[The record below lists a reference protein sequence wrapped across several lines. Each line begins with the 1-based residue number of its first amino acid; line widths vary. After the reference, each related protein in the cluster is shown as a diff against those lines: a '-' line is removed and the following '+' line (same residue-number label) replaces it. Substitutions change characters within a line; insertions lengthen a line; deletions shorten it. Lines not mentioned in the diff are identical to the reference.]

1 MVRCRV
7 WLFARFDVAVDGQA
21 VPAEAWRGRRA
32 ADLVKI
38 LALEPSHALHREQV
52 MELLWPELGPDAAGA
67 NLRKAIHHARRAMGS
82 DDAVQ
87 GRAGM
92 LSLWGG
98 EVTVDAARFTAA
110 AAAAVAAGDAQQCKL
125 AADLYDGD
133 ALPADRYEPWAAQPR
148 ARLRAQ
154 HLAVLKGARQFER
167 VLELD
172 PTDEESHRELLR
184 GHFESGR
191 RREAIRQFER
201 LRDALREFVGVGPD
215 RETIALYEQVL
226 AADGAPVV
234 GSAHRAA
241 ALIATGLVHLN
252 RNELAEAEQL
262 ARQAR
267 DLAIGAELAHELG
280 DASTLLALVASFT
293 GRWHEVFRQE
303 FTESLRLSP
312 DSSAATIDA
321 NLCFAEYHLAGA
333 APAPEAHA
341 FAGELLELATSA
353 GSVPGRGM
361 AELMVGEALMS
372 SGQFTL
378 ARDQLRRAVDTNTA
392 ARATSSRCVSL
403 ERLAQTELALADNDR
418 ADRLLASAFPLARD
432 APLRSHLVVRLLGVD
447 VQAARHTPHA
457 LAAVGRAERELA
469 DATRVCEPCSLNFRV
484 QASITCAGAGELVRA
499 RRHLV
504 DAERISGL
512 WQGGPSAA
520 AVWEA
525 RAALRQAEGRPA
537 QAAALLREAAD
548 EYARA
553 QRAAD
558 EARCRS
564 AAARV

>member
-1 MVRCRV
+1 MVRCAV
-7 WLFARFDVAVDGQA
+7 WLLARFDVAVDGQA
-21 VPAEAWRGRRA
+21 VPADAWRGRRA

-87 GRAGM
+87 GSSGM

-125 AADLYDGD
+125 AADLYHGD

-154 HLAVLKGARQFER
+154 YLAVLKGARQFER
-167 VLELD
+167 VIELD

-191 RREAIRQFER
+191 RREAIRQFEC

-226 AADGAPVV
+226 AADGAPVT

-252 RNELAEAEQL
+252 RNELAAAEQL

-293 GRWHEVFRQE
+293 GRWHEIFRQE

-312 DSSAATIDA
+312 ENSVATYDA

-333 APAPEAHA
+333 APAPDAHA
-341 FAGELLELATSA
+341 YAGELLELATSA

-372 SGQFTL
+372 SGQFSL
-378 ARDQLRRAVDTNTA
+378 ARDQLRRAADTNTA

-403 ERLAQTELALADNDR
+403 ERLAQTELALADSDR
-418 ADRLLASAFPLARD
+418 ADALLASAFPLARA

-447 VQAARHTPHA
+447 VQAARHTPRA
-457 LAAVGRAERELA
+457 LAAVGMAERELA

-484 QASITCAGAGELVRA
+484 QASITCAGAGEPVRA
-499 RRHLV
+499 RRHLA

-525 RAALRQAEGRPA
+525 RAALRRAEGQPA

-548 EYARA
+548 EYAKAR
-553 QRAAD
+553 RAAD

-564 AAARV
+564 AAARL